1 MARPPKDIR
10 HKIDPRTGRI
20 MIGYIEEPGRWHQS
34 PEHDLDKAIAWA
46 KRNRGQ
52 LLAAA
57 APGLTLAP
65 LIRDMFAPGSDWRRR
80 QADKG
85 RIVIDKTY
93 MNRDGHVRNYLI
105 PLFGKDDPR
114 AMTRRY
120 IDDRLLEAARGEL
133 PAGEKPAKGK
143 AARGKPPAPGT
154 MAKIA
159 KTLGICLDDLVD
171 RGIIPSNPMEG
182 MAPYSRAVQHPR
194 EDVPTAALDQ
204 LYPASHGAMMRI
216 WGGTMWVACMCV
228 LHDTG
233 MRPGELR
240 ALLWGQIDWTRRG
253 VVVRKGIESGTKAK
267 RKGTKT
273 GIVRAAFLSDR
284 TLQELRIWREETRY
298 AGDEDFIF
306 KLEDAAPVTGE
317 GIIKAFRAGVRAAGF
332 DHPEWTPYWLR
343 HSFITHNLDVLTDH
357 EIETLAGHTSA
368 VTNAIYR
375 HPSDEVV
382 LERAGKIQRKLE
394 KKWEREP

>member
-1 MARPPKDIR
+1 
-10 HKIDPRTGRI
+10 
-20 MIGYIEEPGRWHQS
+20 MIGYIEEPGRWHLS
-34 PEHDLDKAIAWA
+34 SETDLAKAIVWA

-65 LIRDMFAPGSDWRRR
+65 LIRGMFEPGSDWRKR
-80 QADKG
+80 QSDKG
-85 RIVIDKTY
+85 RVVIERTY
-93 MNRDGHVRNYLI
+93 ENRDGHVRNYII
-105 PLFGKDDPR
+105 PLFGQDDPR
-114 AMTRRY
+114 TLDRRY
-120 IDDRLLEAARGEL
+120 IDDKLLEAARGML
-133 PAGEKPAKGK
+133 PPGEKPARGMAAHPK
-143 AARGKPPAPGT
+143 APAPGT

-171 RGIIPSNPMEG
+171 RGVIETNPMAG
-182 MAPYSRAVQHPR
+182 MIPYSRAVQHPR
-194 EDVPTAALDQ
+194 EDVPLEALDI
-204 LYPASHGAMMRI
+204 LYPPSHGAMMRI
-216 WGGTMWVACMCV
+216 WGGTLWVACMCM

-240 ALLWGQIDWTRRG
+240 ALLWGQIDWNRRG
-253 VVVRKGIESGTKAK
+253 VVVRSGIESGTRAT

-284 TLQELRIWREETRY
+284 TLQELRVWREESRFS
-298 AGDEDFIF
+298 GDADFIF
-306 KLEDAAPVTGE
+306 QLEQGAPVTGM
-317 GIIKAFRAGVRAAGF
+317 GIIKAFRAGVRTAGL

-343 HSFITHNLDVLTDH
+343 HSFITHNLDVLTDR

-375 HPSDEVV
+375 HPSDGIV
-382 LERAGKIQRKLE
+382 LDRAGKIQKKLE
-394 KKWEREP
+394 KKWEKE